1 MVNFGSPAA
10 ARISAGERKRYPT
23 LFDVGFNGLN
33 LFFGMETPRSE
44 LIPFQ
49 NCCYYIGCPLPKGS
63 CCIQWRSDKGITS
76 LEIKPVDILGG
87 SASVISCYST
97 LVCW

>member
-33 LFFGMETPRSE
+33 LFWDGNPRSE

-49 NCCYYIGCPLPKGS
+49 NCCYYIGIPLPKGS
-63 CCIQWRSDKGITS
+63 CCIQWRSDKAS
-76 LEIKPVDILGG
+76 PVWRSNQWIFWE
-87 SASVISCYST
+87 AVP
-97 LVCW
+97 V